1 MPQLENKNTHDKYKQ
16 LHVYIR
22 GSELQD
28 LEIVG
33 DVYIND
39 AHRVEEPVGERGDE
53 ESQNE
58 EQFELEKPR
67 QILSLLLRT
76 HVHGPVAEY
85 ENRELEGD

>member
-1 MPQLENKNTHDKYKQ
+1 MPQLEHKNTHDKYKQ

-22 GSELQD
+22 GGKLQD

-58 EQFELEKPR
+58 
-67 QILSLLLRT
+67 
-76 HVHGPVAEY
+76 
-85 ENRELEGD
+85 